1 MRTNEEMTRS
11 VLNRVHE
18 YDYKQKKRRAAVLRT
33 AVPVCGAFAI
43 AGAAALANFAAKPP
57 VSGDNSA
64 IIAGGESLTESGA
77 LSEQTNID
85 RTESERS
92 ETSTSTDNFTKPN
105 PIEYSKT
112 PDGLDNAKTNLPFI
126 NSEEKLSPEEAAKYY
141 NIDIF
146 ALDKKF
152 DGLER
157 LDGEFTIRKNEDR
170 TVDDGNFVEYRN
182 SESSE
187 LLCALFRKK
196 LKWQPAADYTPYD
209 FAGTDVYFFK
219 DSAESPETRA
229 VFEVNGTQITLLY
242 SGPNEKTLYNAI
254 KVFVNE
260 KGAEQISD
268 TAPIITG
275 GSDIAAYN

>member
-1 MRTNEEMTRS
+1 MKTNEEMTRN

-18 YDYKQKKRRAAVLRT
+18 YDNKQKKRRSAVLKT

-57 VSGDNSA
+57 VSDNSA
-64 IIAGGESLTESGA
+64 IIAGSESLTGSGA
-77 LSEQTNID
+77 SEQSNNVTM
-85 RTESERS
+85 ESERS
-92 ETSTSTDNFTKPN
+92 STSTSTNNPAKPN

-112 PDGLDNAKTNLPFI
+112 PNELDNAKLNLPLI
-126 NSEEKLSPEEAAKYY
+126 NHEEKLSPEEAAKYY
-141 NIDIF
+141 SVDVF
-146 ALDKKF
+146 ALDRKF

-182 SESSE
+182 SEGSE
-187 LLCALFRKK
+187 LLLALFRKK

-254 KVFVNE
+254 KIFVNSE
-260 KGAEQISD
+260 GSEQFSD

>member
-1 MRTNEEMTRS
+1 MTRS

-18 YDYKQKKRRAAVLRT
+18 YDSAQKKRRAAVLRT

-43 AGAAALANFAAKPP
+43 AGAVALANFAAKPP

-64 IIAGGESLTESGA
+64 IVAGGESLTESGA
-77 LSEQTNID
+77 SEQSDNVTM
-85 RTESERS
+85 ESERS
-92 ETSTSTDNFTKPN
+92 ATSTSTNNPAKPN

-112 PDGLDNAKTNLPFI
+112 PDGLDNAKLNLPFI
-126 NSEEKLSPEEAAKYY
+126 NHEEQLSPEEAAKYY

-146 ALDKKF
+146 ALDNRF
-152 DGLER
+152 YGLER
-157 LDGEFTIRKNEDR
+157 LDGKFTIRKNEDR

-196 LKWQPAADYTPYD
+196 LKWQPAAAYTPYD

-260 KGAEQISD
+260 EGAEQNSD

-275 GSDIAAYN
+275 GSDTAIYN

>member
-18 YDYKQKKRRAAVLRT
+18 YNCAQKKRRAAVLKT

-57 VSGDNSA
+57 VSDNSA
-64 IIAGGESLTESGA
+64 IIAGSGESLTESGA
-77 LSEQTNID
+77 SEQSDNVTM
-85 RTESERS
+85 ESERS
-92 ETSTSTDNFTKPN
+92 STSISTNNPAKPN

-112 PDGLDNAKTNLPFI
+112 PDGLDNAKLNLPLI
-126 NSEEKLSPEEAAKYY
+126 NHEDKLSPEEAAKYY

-170 TVDDGNFVEYRN
+170 TVDDGNFVEYQN
-182 SESSE
+182 SEGSE

-196 LKWQPAADYTPYD
+196 LKWQPAAAYTPYD

-254 KVFVNE
+254 KIFVNE
-260 KGAEQISD
+260 KGSEQISD

>member
-1 MRTNEEMTRS
+1 MTRS

-18 YDYKQKKRRAAVLRT
+18 YDNKQKKRRSAVLKT

-57 VSGDNSA
+57 VSGENSA
-64 IIAGGESLTESGA
+64 IIAGSGSLTESGA
-77 LSEQTNID
+77 SEQSDNVTM
-85 RTESERS
+85 ESERS
-92 ETSTSTDNFTKPN
+92 STSTSTNNPAKPN

-112 PDGLDNAKTNLPFI
+112 PDGLDNAKLNLPLI
-126 NSEEKLSPEEAAKYY
+126 NHEEKLSPEEAAKYY

-157 LDGEFTIRKNEDR
+157 LDGEFTIWKNEDR
-170 TVDDGNFVEYRN
+170 TVDDGNLVEYRN

-187 LLCALFRKK
+187 LLLALFRKK
-196 LKWQPAADYTPYD
+196 LKWQPAANYTPYD

-219 DSAESPETRA
+219 DSAESSETRA

-260 KGAEQISD
+260 EGAEQISD

>member
-1 MRTNEEMTRS
+1 MKTNEEMTKS

-18 YDYKQKKRRAAVLRT
+18 YDSAQKKRRAAVLRT

-43 AGAAALANFAAKPP
+43 AGAAALANFTAKPP

-64 IIAGGESLTESGA
+64 IVAGGESLTENGA

-85 RTESERS
+85 RPESS
-92 ETSTSTDNFTKPN
+92 QSASSTSTSLSEPVSIPYNDGFSSEVDDRVKVGDNLK
-105 PIEYSKT
+105 
-112 PDGLDNAKTNLPFI
+112 NLTLT
-126 NSEEKLSPEEAAKYY
+126 EEEAIDYY

-146 ALDKKF
+146 AIECCFPSFIRSESSFFIKTYP
-152 DGLER
+152 DG
-157 LDGEFTIRKNEDR
+157 

-196 LKWQPAADYTPYD
+196 LKWQPAAAYTPYD

-229 VFEVNGTQITLLY
+229 VFEVNGTQISLLY

-275 GSDIAAYN
+275 GSDTAIYN

>member
-1 MRTNEEMTRS
+1 MTRS

-57 VSGDNSA
+57 VSDNSA
-64 IIAGGESLTESGA
+64 IVEASGA
-77 LSEQTNID
+77 LSEQT
-85 RTESERS
+85 RTSRPESS
-92 ETSTSTDNFTKPN
+92 QSASSTSTENLANPN
-105 PIEYSKT
+105 TIEYSQT
-112 PDGLDNAKTNLPFI
+112 PDELDNAKINLPFI
-126 NSEEKLSPEEAAKYY
+126 NNEEKLSPEEAAKYY

-146 ALDKKF
+146 ALDRKF

-170 TVDDGNFVEYRN
+170 TVYDGNFVEYRN
-182 SESSE
+182 SEGSE

-196 LKWQPAADYTPYD
+196 LKWQPAAAYTPYD

-254 KVFVNE
+254 KIFVNSE
-260 KGAEQISD
+260 SSEQITD
-268 TAPIITG
+268 TALIITG
-275 GSDIAAYN
+275 IDTAIYMTAKFT

>member
-18 YDYKQKKRRAAVLRT
+18 YNCAQKKRRAAVLKT

-57 VSGDNSA
+57 VSGENSA
-64 IIAGGESLTESGA
+64 IIAGSESLTESGA
-77 LSEQTNID
+77 SEQSDNVTM
-85 RTESERS
+85 ESERS
-92 ETSTSTDNFTKPN
+92 STSISTNNPAKPN

-112 PDGLDNAKTNLPFI
+112 PDGLDNAKLNLPLI
-126 NSEEKLSPEEAAKYY
+126 NREEQLSPEEAAKYY
-141 NIDIF
+141 NIDVF

-242 SGPNEKTLYNAI
+242 SGPNEKMLYNVI
-254 KVFVNE
+254 KIFVNSE
-260 KGAEQISD
+260 GSEQISD

-275 GSDIAAYN
+275 GSDISVYN

>member
-1 MRTNEEMTRS
+1 MTRS

-18 YDYKQKKRRAAVLRT
+18 YDSAQKKRRAAVLRT

-64 IIAGGESLTESGA
+64 IIAGGASLTESGA

-92 ETSTSTDNFTKPN
+92 ATSTSTDNFTKPN

-126 NSEEKLSPEEAAKYY
+126 NHEEKLSPEEAAKYY
-141 NIDIF
+141 NIDVI

-260 KGAEQISD
+260 EGAEQISD

>member
-1 MRTNEEMTRS
+1 MTRN
-11 VLNRVHE
+11 VLNRVYE
-18 YDYKQKKRRAAVLRT
+18 YDNKQKKRRAAVLKT

-57 VSGDNSA
+57 VSDNSA
-64 IIAGGESLTESGA
+64 IIAGSGESLTESGA
-77 LSEQTNID
+77 SEQSDNVTM
-85 RTESERS
+85 ESERS
-92 ETSTSTDNFTKPN
+92 STSTSAENPAKPN
-105 PIEYSKT
+105 TIEYSKT
-112 PDGLDNAKTNLPFI
+112 PNELDNAKLNLPFI
-126 NSEEKLSPEEAAKYY
+126 NHEEQLSPEEAAKYY
-141 NIDIF
+141 NIDVF

-182 SESSE
+182 SEGSE
-187 LLCALFRKK
+187 LLLALFRKK

-254 KVFVNE
+254 KIFVNSE
-260 KGAEQISD
+260 GSEQISD

>member
-1 MRTNEEMTRS
+1 MTRN

-18 YDYKQKKRRAAVLRT
+18 YDNKQKKRRSAVLKT

-43 AGAAALANFAAKPP
+43 AGAAVLANFAAKPP
-57 VSGDNSA
+57 VSDNSA
-64 IIAGGESLTESGA
+64 IIAGSGESLTESGA
-77 LSEQTNID
+77 SEQSDNVTM
-85 RTESERS
+85 ESERS
-92 ETSTSTDNFTKPN
+92 ATSTSTDNPAKPN

-126 NSEEKLSPEEAAKYY
+126 NHEEQLSPEKAARYY
-141 NIDIF
+141 NIDVF

-182 SESSE
+182 SEGSE
-187 LLCALFRKK
+187 LLLALFRKK

-254 KVFVNE
+254 KIFVNSE
-260 KGAEQISD
+260 GSEQISD

>member
-1 MRTNEEMTRS
+1 MKTNEEMTRS

-57 VSGDNSA
+57 VSDNSA
-64 IIAGGESLTESGA
+64 IVDASGA
-77 LSEQTNID
+77 SEQTSAS
-85 RTESERS
+85 RPESS
-92 ETSTSTDNFTKPN
+92 QSASSTSTENPANPN
-105 PIEYSKT
+105 TIEYSQT
-112 PDGLDNAKTNLPFI
+112 PDELDNAKINLPLI

-141 NIDIF
+141 SVDVF
-146 ALDKKF
+146 ALDNRF

-170 TVDDGNFVEYRN
+170 TVDDGNFVEYQN
-182 SESSE
+182 PENSE
-187 LLCALFRKK
+187 LLLALFRKK
-196 LKWQPAADYTPYD
+196 LKWQPAAAYTPYD

-254 KVFVNE
+254 KLFVNNE
-260 KGAEQISD
+260 SAEQISD

-275 GSDIAAYN
+275 GSDIEAYN

>member
-1 MRTNEEMTRS
+1 MTRN

-18 YDYKQKKRRAAVLRT
+18 YDNKQKKRRAAVLKT

-64 IIAGGESLTESGA
+64 IIAGSGSLTESGA
-77 LSEQTNID
+77 SEQSDNVTM
-85 RTESERS
+85 ESERS
-92 ETSTSTDNFTKPN
+92 STSTSTNNPAKPN

-112 PDGLDNAKTNLPFI
+112 PDGLDNAKLNLPLI
-126 NSEEKLSPEEAAKYY
+126 NHEEQLSPEEAAKYY

-170 TVDDGNFVEYRN
+170 TVDDGNFVEYQN
-182 SESSE
+182 SEGSE
-187 LLCALFRKK
+187 LLLALFRKK
-196 LKWQPAADYTPYD
+196 LKWQPAANYTPYD

-219 DSAESPETRA
+219 DSAESSETRA

-254 KVFVNE
+254 KIFVNE
-260 KGAEQISD
+260 KGSEQISD

>member
-1 MRTNEEMTRS
+1 MKTNEEMTRN

-18 YDYKQKKRRAAVLRT
+18 YDNKQKKRRAAVLKT

-57 VSGDNSA
+57 VSDNSA
-64 IIAGGESLTESGA
+64 IIAGSGESLTESGA
-77 LSEQTNID
+77 SEQSDNVTM
-85 RTESERS
+85 ESERS
-92 ETSTSTDNFTKPN
+92 STSTSAENPAKPN

-112 PDGLDNAKTNLPFI
+112 PNELDNAKLNLPLI
-126 NSEEKLSPEEAAKYY
+126 NHEEQLSPEEAAKYY
-141 NIDIF
+141 SVDVF

-182 SESSE
+182 SEGSE
-187 LLCALFRKK
+187 LLLALFRKK

-254 KVFVNE
+254 KIFVNSE
-260 KGAEQISD
+260 GSEQISD

>member
-1 MRTNEEMTRS
+1 MKTNEEMTRS

-18 YDYKQKKRRAAVLRT
+18 CDNKQKKRRAAVLRT

-64 IIAGGESLTESGA
+64 IIAGGESLTESGE
-77 LSEQTNID
+77 LSEQTSTS
-85 RTESERS
+85 RPESS
-92 ETSTSTDNFTKPN
+92 QSASSTSTENPANPN
-105 PIEYSKT
+105 TIEYSQT
-112 PDGLDNAKTNLPFI
+112 PDELDNAKINLPLI
-126 NSEEKLSPEEAAKYY
+126 NNEEKLSPEEAAKYY

-146 ALDKKF
+146 ALDRKF

-170 TVDDGNFVEYRN
+170 TVDDGNFVEYQN
-182 SESSE
+182 PEGSE

-196 LKWQPAADYTPYD
+196 LKWQLAAAYTPYD

-254 KVFVNE
+254 KIFVNSE
-260 KGAEQISD
+260 SAEQISD

-275 GSDIAAYN
+275 IDTAIYY

>member
-1 MRTNEEMTRS
+1 MTRS

-18 YDYKQKKRRAAVLRT
+18 YNCAQKKRRAAVLKT

-64 IIAGGESLTESGA
+64 IIAGGSESLTESGA
-77 LSEQTNID
+77 LSEQTNTS

-92 ETSTSTDNFTKPN
+92 ATSTSTDNPAKPN

-112 PDGLDNAKTNLPFI
+112 PDGLDNAKLNLPLI
-126 NSEEKLSPEEAAKYY
+126 NHEEQLSPEEAAKYY

-170 TVDDGNFVEYRN
+170 TVDDGNFVEYQN
-182 SESSE
+182 SEGSE

-219 DSAESPETRA
+219 DSAESSETRA

-254 KVFVNE
+254 KIFVNE
-260 KGAEQISD
+260 KGSEQISD
-268 TAPIITG
+268 TAPI
-275 GSDIAAYN
+275 YN

>member
-1 MRTNEEMTRS
+1 MKTNEEMTRN

-18 YDYKQKKRRAAVLRT
+18 YDNKQKKRRAAVLKT

-64 IIAGGESLTESGA
+64 IIAGSGSLTESGA
-77 LSEQTNID
+77 SEQSDNVTM
-85 RTESERS
+85 ESERS
-92 ETSTSTDNFTKPN
+92 STSTSTNNPAKPN

-112 PDGLDNAKTNLPFI
+112 PDGLDNAKLNLPLI
-126 NSEEKLSPEEAAKYY
+126 NHEEQLSPEEAAKYY

-170 TVDDGNFVEYRN
+170 TVDDGNFVEYQN
-182 SESSE
+182 SEGSE
-187 LLCALFRKK
+187 LLLALFRKK
-196 LKWQPAADYTPYD
+196 LKWQPAANYTPYD

-219 DSAESPETRA
+219 DSAESSETRA

-254 KVFVNE
+254 KIFVNE
-260 KGAEQISD
+260 KGSEQISD

>member
-1 MRTNEEMTRS
+1 MTRN

-18 YDYKQKKRRAAVLRT
+18 YDNKQKKRRAAVLKT

-57 VSGDNSA
+57 VSDNSA
-64 IIAGGESLTESGA
+64 IIAGSGESLTESGA
-77 LSEQTNID
+77 SEQSDNVTM
-85 RTESERS
+85 ESERS
-92 ETSTSTDNFTKPN
+92 STSTSAENPAKPN

-112 PDGLDNAKTNLPFI
+112 PNELDNAKLNLPLI
-126 NSEEKLSPEEAAKYY
+126 NHEEQLSPEEAAKYY
-141 NIDIF
+141 SVDVF

-182 SESSE
+182 SEGSE
-187 LLCALFRKK
+187 LLLALFRKK

-254 KVFVNE
+254 KIFVNSE
-260 KGAEQISD
+260 GSEQISD

>member
-1 MRTNEEMTRS
+1 MTRN

-18 YDYKQKKRRAAVLRT
+18 YDNKQKKRRAAVLKT

-57 VSGDNSA
+57 VSDNSA
-64 IIAGGESLTESGA
+64 IIAGSESLTGSGA
-77 LSEQTNID
+77 SEQSNNVTM
-85 RTESERS
+85 ESERS
-92 ETSTSTDNFTKPN
+92 STSTSAENPAKPN
-105 PIEYSKT
+105 TIEYSKT
-112 PDGLDNAKTNLPFI
+112 PNELDNAKLNLPLI
-126 NSEEKLSPEEAAKYY
+126 NHEEQLSPEEAAKYY
-141 NIDIF
+141 NIDVF

-182 SESSE
+182 SEGSE
-187 LLCALFRKK
+187 LLLALFRKK

-219 DSAESPETRA
+219 DSAESSETRA

-254 KVFVNE
+254 KIFVNE
-260 KGAEQISD
+260 KGSEQISD

>member
-18 YDYKQKKRRAAVLRT
+18 YNCAQKKRRAAVLKT

-57 VSGDNSA
+57 VSDNSA
-64 IIAGGESLTESGA
+64 IIAGSESLTESGA
-77 LSEQTNID
+77 CGQSDNVTM
-85 RTESERS
+85 ESERS
-92 ETSTSTDNFTKPN
+92 ATSTSTDNFTKPN

-112 PDGLDNAKTNLPFI
+112 PDGLDNAKLNLPFI
-126 NSEEKLSPEEAAKYY
+126 NHEEKLSPEEAAKYY

-146 ALDKKF
+146 ALDNRF

-187 LLCALFRKK
+187 LLCALFRKEM
-196 LKWQPAADYTPYD
+196 KWQPAADYTPYD

-254 KVFVNE
+254 KIFVNE
-260 KGAEQISD
+260 EGAEQISD

>member
-1 MRTNEEMTRS
+1 MKTNEEMTRN

-18 YDYKQKKRRAAVLRT
+18 YDNKQKKRRSAVLKT

-64 IIAGGESLTESGA
+64 IIAGSGSLTESGA
-77 LSEQTNID
+77 SEQSDNVTM
-85 RTESERS
+85 ESERS
-92 ETSTSTDNFTKPN
+92 STSTSTNNPAKPN

-112 PDGLDNAKTNLPFI
+112 PDGLDNAKLNLPLI
-126 NSEEKLSPEEAAKYY
+126 NHEEQLSPEEAAKYY

-170 TVDDGNFVEYRN
+170 TVDDGNFVEYQN
-182 SESSE
+182 SEGSE

-242 SGPNEKTLYNAI
+242 SGSNEKTLYNAI
-254 KVFVNE
+254 KIFVNE
-260 KGAEQISD
+260 KGSEQISD
-268 TAPIITG
+268 TAPI
-275 GSDIAAYN
+275 YN

>member
-1 MRTNEEMTRS
+1 MKTNEEMTRN

-18 YDYKQKKRRAAVLRT
+18 YDNKQKKRRAAVLKT

-43 AGAAALANFAAKPP
+43 AGAAVLANFAAKPP
-57 VSGDNSA
+57 VSDNSA
-64 IIAGGESLTESGA
+64 IIAGSGESLTESGA
-77 LSEQTNID
+77 SEQSDNVTM
-85 RTESERS
+85 ESERS
-92 ETSTSTDNFTKPN
+92 STSTSAENPAKPN
-105 PIEYSKT
+105 TIEYSKT
-112 PDGLDNAKTNLPFI
+112 PNELDNAKLNLPLI
-126 NSEEKLSPEEAAKYY
+126 NHEKQLSPEEAAKYY
-141 NIDIF
+141 NIDVF
-146 ALDKKF
+146 ALDRKF

-182 SESSE
+182 SEGSE
-187 LLCALFRKK
+187 LLLALFRKK

-254 KVFVNE
+254 KIFVNSE
-260 KGAEQISD
+260 GSEQISD

-275 GSDIAAYN
+275 GSDITAYN